1 MEGPRGQGWEPVDL
15 SEASSLLVSFLSVGS
30 PGPLAPGCLRSL
42 PPLHCPPP
50 QLSPSP
56 HFPLLLFSD
65 SSWGGP
71 SSWLLRMR
79 AEEETGWG
87 GCVVGR
93 GRFSPGLSQAFRGSQ
108 GVADS
113 PAPCELLPCCGLQC
127 QAFPQQPRF
136 SGDSGGLGVFSFST
150 SQPSAPHPQSCSHG
164 TLLSAVPHLPASPP
178 DGRHKWAEDAPS
190 SSKPP

>member
-1 MEGPRGQGWEPVDL
+1 MDL

-30 PGPLAPGCLRSL
+30 HGPLAPGFLRSL
-42 PPLHCPPP
+42 PPSTAPL
-50 QLSPSP
+50 LSYPPSP

-65 SSWGGP
+65 SCWGGP

-87 GCVVGR
+87 GCVVGC

-113 PAPCELLPCCGLQC
+113 PMPCELLPCCGLQC
-127 QAFPQQPRF
+127 QAFPQQPRCG
-136 SGDSGGLGVFSFST
+136 GDSGGLGVFSFST
-150 SQPSAPHPQSCSHG
+150 SQPSALHQSCSHG

-190 SSKPP
+190 SSKPI